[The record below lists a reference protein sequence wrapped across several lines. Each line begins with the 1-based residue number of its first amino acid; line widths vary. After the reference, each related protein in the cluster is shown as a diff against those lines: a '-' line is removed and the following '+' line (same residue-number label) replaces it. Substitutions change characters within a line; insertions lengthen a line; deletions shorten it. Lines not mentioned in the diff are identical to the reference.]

1 MQRVSH
7 KADVLVF
14 RGKRFAVLKR
24 IIDVNGNEIIRDVV
38 SFGVAVAVLPI
49 INDSKVV
56 LVKQYRAPVNSWIL
70 EVPAGKVELG
80 ESPEECARRE
90 LEEET
95 GYRAMRIE
103 KLVSIY
109 TSPGYSDEVL
119 HIYLAKEL
127 VYVGAK
133 PERYELLK
141 VVVLPIDEAI
151 KSILSA
157 PIVDAKTLLALL
169 FYTSLYRSSV
179 K

>member
-1 MQRVSH
+1 MQRVLH
-7 KADVLVF
+7 KADILVF
-14 RGKRFAVLKR
+14 RGKRFTVLKR
-24 IIDVNGNEIIRDVV
+24 IIDIDGNEVIRDVV

-49 INDSKVV
+49 IDDSKVV
-56 LVKQYRAPVNSWIL
+56 LVKQYRAPINSWIL
-70 EVPAGKVELG
+70 EVPAGKVEFS
-80 ESPEECARRE
+80 ESPEECAKRE

-95 GYRAMRIE
+95 GYRAMSIE

-141 VVVLPIDEAI
+141 VVILPIDEAM
-151 KSILSA
+151 KLILSA

-169 FYTSLYRSSV
+169 FYTLLYRSDV

>member
-1 MQRVSH
+1 M
-7 KADVLVF
+7 F
-14 RGKRFAVLKR
+14 RGRRFAVLKR
-24 IIDVNGNEIIRDVV
+24 IIDVDGSEVIRDVV
-38 SFGVAVAVLPI
+38 SFGAAVAVLPI
-49 INDSKVV
+49 IDNDRVV
-56 LVKQYRAPVNSWIL
+56 LVKQYRAPINSWIL
-70 EVPAGKVELG
+70 EVPAGKVEFD

-95 GYRAMRIE
+95 GYRAMSME

-141 VVVLPIDEAI
+141 VVILPIDEAI
-151 KSILSA
+151 KLILSA

-169 FYTSLYRSSV
+169 FYTSLYRSDV
-179 K
+179 E

>member
-1 MQRVSH
+1 M
-7 KADVLVF
+7 F
-14 RGKRFAVLKR
+14 RGRRFAVLKR
-24 IIDVNGNEIIRDVV
+24 IIDVDGSEVVRDVV

-49 INDSKVV
+49 IDNDRVV
-56 LVKQYRAPVNSWIL
+56 LVKQYRAPINSWIL
-70 EVPAGKVELG
+70 EVPAGKVEFD
-80 ESPEECARRE
+80 ESLEECARRE

-95 GYRAMRIE
+95 GYRAMSME

-141 VVVLPIDEAI
+141 VVTLPIDEAI
-151 KSILSA
+151 KLILSA

-169 FYTSLYRSSV
+169 FYTSLYRSDV
-179 K
+179 E